1 MDKKAFRQLALK
13 NLRAIPRSQARYRDY
28 RLNSLLLNRIE
39 QYGARSVML
48 YIPLDMEVNVMPLIG
63 TLRRRGIEV
72 LVPFMEGESFRLV
85 QYRLP
90 LRTKRFG
97 VREPI
102 FSRKYRKKR
111 IDIAIV
117 PIVGTDSMSRRIGFG
132 KGMYDRFFA
141 REGQRIAHVIFVQ
154 RAEQRSSNV
163 ITDVWDVRADEIL
176 TGCIR

>member
-1 MDKKAFRQLALK
+1 
-13 NLRAIPRSQARYRDY
+13 
-28 RLNSLLLNRIE
+28 
-39 QYGARSVML
+39 
-48 YIPLDMEVNVMPLIG
+48 MEVNVMPLIG
-63 TLRRRGIEV
+63 TSRRRGIEV

>member
-1 MDKKAFRQLALK
+1 MDKKAFRQYALK
-13 NLRAIPRSQARYRDY
+13 NLRAIPRQQARYMDY
-28 RLNSLLLNRIE
+28 RVNRLLLDRIK
-39 QYGARSVML
+39 QQGARSVML
-48 YIPLDMEVNVMPLIG
+48 YIPLDIEVDVMPLIG

-111 IDIAIV
+111 IDIAVV
-117 PIVGTDSMSRRIGFG
+117 PIVGTDPTLRRVGFG
-132 KGMYDRFFA
+132 KGMYDRFFT
-141 REGQRIAHVIFVQ
+141 REGYRIADVIFVQ
-154 RAEQRSSNV
+154 RTEQYTPCV
-163 ITDVWDVRADEIL
+163 ITDAWDVQADEIL
-176 TGCIR
+176 TGRIR